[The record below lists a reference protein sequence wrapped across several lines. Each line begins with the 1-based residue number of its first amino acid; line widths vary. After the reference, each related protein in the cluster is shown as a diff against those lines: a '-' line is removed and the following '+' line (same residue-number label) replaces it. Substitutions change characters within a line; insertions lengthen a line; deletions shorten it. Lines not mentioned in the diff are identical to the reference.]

1 MCVSPLSIAISARRK
16 TLRLPWPSLPPRM
29 SHRKPPPGG
38 NRRLGGVA
46 AEVVSVLDEIVQEG
60 APGWRRAE
68 RSINGLRNVEI
79 RVGPA
84 AHEFYVQLAGHFII
98 ADVFDGG

>member
-29 SHRKPPPGG
+29 SHQKPPPGG

-46 AEVVSVLDEIVQEG
+46 AEVVPVLDEIVQED
-60 APGWRRAE
+60 APGWRGAE
-68 RSINGLRNVEI
+68 RGVNRFRNIEI
-79 RVGPA
+79 GVGPA
-84 AHEFYVQLAGHFII
+84 ADEFYVQLAGHFII